1 MGLAKTN
8 WKADSED
15 RKTKV
20 LIADD
25 DVPTRLI
32 YQEILVKWGYAVVS
46 VGDGIEAWEVLRQ
59 PDAPKVVLLDWEMPG
74 LDGLAVCRRVR
85 QIRSPTPIYVIMLTG
100 RNTRED
106 TVEGF
111 NAGADDYI
119 AKPFDIQELRARV
132 RVAERMVNIQAAP
145 AEKIEDLEHALAH
158 VQMLQGILPICMH
171 CHKIRKDDEAWDRL
185 EDYIE
190 RYSDA
195 RFSHGICP
203 ECQKAHYPN
212 IDFDSED

>member
-1 MGLAKTN
+1 MGLPEMN
-8 WKADSED
+8 LKADSND
-15 RKTKV
+15 RKIKI

-25 DVPTRLI
+25 DAATRLI
-32 YQEILVKWGYAVVS
+32 YQKILVKWGYSVVS
-46 VGDGIEAWEVLRQ
+46 VSNGTEAWDALQ
-59 PDAPKVVLLDWEMPG
+59 QQDAPKVVLLDWEMPG
-74 LDGLAVCRRVR
+74 LDGLEVCRRVR
-85 QIRSPTPIYVIMLTG
+85 QLRSSTPIYVIMLTG
-100 RNTRED
+100 RNTPED

-119 AKPFDIQELRARV
+119 AKPFDTQELQARI
-132 RVAERMVNIQAAP
+132 RVAERMVTIQLDL

-158 VQMLQGILPICMH
+158 VQMLQGIIPICMH

-203 ECQKAHYPN
+203 ECRKAHYPN